1 MIWLFKTEPDTFSIE
16 DLQKKKTEAWNGVRN
31 YQARN
36 FLRDNTNIGDTVL
49 FYHSSCKI
57 PGVAG
62 LAKISSTP
70 YPDHTALDPKS
81 EYYDPKSTQ
90 DNPIWI
96 MVDVEFVEKF
106 NEIITLESLKKVE
119 SLKDFTLLKR
129 GNRLSIFPV
138 SDSELK
144 IILKLKR

>member
-1 MIWLFKTEPDTFSIE
+1 MIWLFKTEPDTFSID
-16 DLQKKKTEAWNGVRN
+16 DLLIKKVEAWNGVRN

-36 FLRDNTNIGDTVL
+36 FLRDQTKIGDTVL
-49 FYHSSCKI
+49 FYHSSCKV

-62 LAKISSTP
+62 LARVCSKP
-70 YPDHTALDPKS
+70 YPDHTAWDKNSDYFDPKS
-81 EYYDPKSTQ
+81 SEE
-90 DNPIWI
+90 NPIWM

-106 NEIITLESLKKVE
+106 NNVITLEILKNVE

-138 SDSELK
+138 TELEFQT
-144 IILKLKR
+144 ILKLKK

>member
-1 MIWLFKTEPDTFSIE
+1 MIWLFKTEPDTFSID

-36 FLRDNTNIGDTVL
+36 FLRDNTKIGDTVL

-62 LAKISSTP
+62 LAKISSSP
-70 YPDHTALDPKS
+70 YPDTTALDPKS
-81 EYYDPKSTQ
+81 EYYDPKATLE
-90 DNPIWI
+90 NPIWV
-96 MVDVEFVEKF
+96 MVDVDFVEKF

-138 SDSELK
+138 NETELK